1 MGVQL
6 HVEEFKVSLGPAG
19 EVAEHPVVPPLLGL
33 GEDLLPPDQGGG
45 GLRPLHEAGVGDLE
59 AVGDFPEGVDGGV
72 GVPLFQLREHG
83 LADPR
88 QGRELPQ
95 GKAPLRAQLF

>member
-1 MGVQL
+1 MYSWGWGQVPGGGVGPWGSSS

-59 AVGDFPEGVDGGV
+59 AVGDFPEGVDGG
-72 GVPLFQLREHG
+72 
-83 LADPR
+83 LAFPFSV
-88 QGRELPQ
+88 Q
-95 GKAPLRAQLF
+95 RAWPC